1 VAIPKPSGPY
11 RVGSITHELVDAGRV
26 AHLASEAL
34 GRRLL
39 LKVWYPAAN
48 ATTRPELL
56 WAELRRDARTPL
68 PMRLLLRCVRART
81 ATVPYAAISPLVRA
95 SPLVIYNHGLISF
108 TGKNTS
114 LMEELA
120 SQGYTVLAIQH
131 ADQLAERRALT
142 RGGGPGT
149 RRARKE
155 LERQLTVASVQ
166 ERAKLAPQYYDGAD
180 NTNRIVI
187 ERSADTAFVMDNAS
201 TALAG
206 IPGLQPESVDASA
219 AHLVGFSLGGAV
231 ATVTAERDPRA
242 RSVANLDGGLLRE
255 PQRPRN
261 PRAVSDD
268 VQRRERRRQRW
279 ATAWSCATRRSGRHH
294 SSELSRRGRVAA
306 GLALPSCHWLDERRN
321 VRGAAKPD
329 RSGIP
334 FRGNRSQTLT
344 GSRLQC

>member
-108 TGKNTS
+108 TGENTS

-242 RSVANLDGGLLRE
+242 RSVANLDGGLYGSHNARE
-255 PQRPRN
+255 IRVPYLMMYSAANDGGNDGLPPGHAQ
-261 PRAVSDD
+261 
-268 VQRRERRRQRW
+268 
-279 ATAWSCATRRSGRHH
+279 
-294 SSELSRRGRVAA
+294 RVAPA
-306 GLALPSCHWLDERRN
+306 GTTHLNYHDVAALLPVLRYLR
-321 VRGAAKPD
+321 A
-329 RSGIP
+329 
-334 FRGNRSQTLT
+334 T
-344 GSRLQC
+344 GSTNAATFVAQRNLTVREFLSAATVLKL